1 MGGNVYYTCITIK
14 EIIFIHAYV
23 TGKEIPSSQA
33 LQILGQFDPEEIPGT
48 IRETRR
54 YRIRNNGEE
63 LFQYYRQK
71 HPKLFEKQRLC
82 TYEELKQTS
91 GVLLFGPFDDS
102 HVIQDVQDKVL
113 FT

>member
-1 MGGNVYYTCITIK
+1 MGENLYYTYIIIK

-82 TYEELKQTS
+82 TYEELKQRAVYYCSTH
-91 GVLLFGPFDDS
+91 LTI
-102 HVIQDVQDKVL
+102 HM
-113 FT
+113 